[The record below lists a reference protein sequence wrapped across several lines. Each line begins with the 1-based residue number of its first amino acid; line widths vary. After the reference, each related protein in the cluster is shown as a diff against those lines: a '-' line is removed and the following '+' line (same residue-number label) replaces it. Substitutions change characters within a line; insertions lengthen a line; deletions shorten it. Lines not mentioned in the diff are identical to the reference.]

1 MSGIA
6 SEQNLDENDSS
17 DEMMPAELSNLV
29 LQGLREK
36 WQVSKGDE
44 SLPGAGMGKAIEA
57 RWGAQMSDLGL
68 LIEHCQNIGSKFH
81 RSYLKEKSGL
91 YRARSEVLT
100 KLHIRGCRIAEEV
113 LLLMTQGFAEGA
125 LARWRSLFEITVIAT
140 LISEA
145 DESLAERWLAHEAID
160 QKKAM
165 DKQHE
170 SATVLGLEPA
180 EFPETTRISREY
192 NSAIKRYGDNF
203 ESDYGW
209 AAGQLGFGNRPTFRD
224 LQSGAKQQAMA
235 YYIKIANL
243 AAHGSAMTSTD
254 LFHRGDTDPLIPG
267 YRGEQLELVGA
278 NMAQTLAQLSSFL
291 IPEPWDFDDIVEIQ
305 IMLRLRN
312 DIVAGLY
319 QTSDQIEA
327 DNQSYLAAA
336 VQKSEREQRYRYRKN
351 KPKN

>member
-1 MSGIA
+1 
-6 SEQNLDENDSS
+6 
-17 DEMMPAELSNLV
+17 
-29 LQGLREK
+29 
-36 WQVSKGDE
+36 
-44 SLPGAGMGKAIEA
+44 
-57 RWGAQMSDLGL
+57 
-68 LIEHCQNIGSKFH
+68 
-81 RSYLKEKSGL
+81 
-91 YRARSEVLT
+91 
-100 KLHIRGCRIAEEV
+100 
-113 LLLMTQGFAEGA
+113 
-125 LARWRSLFEITVIAT
+125 
-140 LISEA
+140 
-145 DESLAERWLAHEAID
+145 
-160 QKKAM
+160 M

-170 SATVLGLEPA
+170 YATVLGLEPA

-235 YYIKIANL
+235 YYVKLANL

-254 LFHRGDTDPLIPG
+254 LFHCGDTDPLIPG